1 MATGQSYYEFYRG
14 SSIGTALTDS
24 LDELITAGDIPPQ
37 LAMRV
42 LQQFDKSLTEN
53 LQKGVKQ
60 KTTVKGHL
68 DTYRLCDDVWTFVVK
83 DPQFKMEGTGSSAE
97 VVTAP
102 KIKIVA
108 CKSGDAAPDGK
119 KSNSQATASQST
131 HS

>member
-1 MATGQSYYEFYRG
+1 MAAPGQIFYEFYRG

-53 LQKGVKQ
+53 LQKNVKN

-68 DTYRLCDDVWTFVVK
+68 STYRLCDDVWTFVVK
-83 DPQFKMEGTGSSAE
+83 DPQFKMEGQGHAVE
-97 VVTAP
+97 MVTAP

-108 CKSGDAAPDGK
+108 CKSGDAPDGK
-119 KSNSQATASQST
+119 KGGGKNQDNF
-131 HS
+131 